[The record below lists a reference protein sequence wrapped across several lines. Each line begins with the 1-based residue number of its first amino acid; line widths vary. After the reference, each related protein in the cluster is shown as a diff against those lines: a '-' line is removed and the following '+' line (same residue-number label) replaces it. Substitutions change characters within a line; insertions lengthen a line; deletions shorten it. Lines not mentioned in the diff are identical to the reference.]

1 MIKILDYP
9 TTEALLNSAEGLL
22 RSILPASGNLML
34 SGGSTPYVLYNR
46 LAARPC
52 PVHTDRRLF
61 LSDER
66 MVPFRSDHNNA
77 HNLEPMLQALDCADR
92 FIRVDTSLPAQ
103 EAAEK
108 FETCLQP
115 MKAVDVGFLGMG
127 TDGHTA
133 GFFTREQAQMKSG
146 ALTLCTHRPD
156 GMQGVSVTPAF
167 FQKVRK
173 IILLVTGESKRA
185 IINTLLNEP
194 DSIPAGIALSDHP
207 NVELWTDIR
216 VS

>member
-9 TTEALLNSAEGLL
+9 TLEALLSSAEGVL
-22 RSILPASGNLML
+22 RSILPTSGNLML

-77 HNLEPMLQALDCADR
+77 HNLEPMLQALDCTDR

-146 ALTLCTHRPD
+146 ALTLCTRRPD

-185 IINTLLNEP
+185 IINT
-194 DSIPAGIALSDHP
+194 
-207 NVELWTDIR
+207 
-216 VS
+216 